1 MVNSKT
7 WFTLFL
13 CCNVALSQVLFDEE
27 TNNEG
32 SVTFE
37 ESPQIDDDVNIQNIL
52 GIKETDVDVQ
62 TRFSF
67 GTPKPK
73 KGQSCTDPRGNPGT
87 CQYIFERPCRR
98 VLRAI
103 RRLGITPS
111 VLNFLR
117 AAIKSPCGFEDFDFT
132 LCCHD
137 PRSSRPTQR
146 PTQRPTTERPTQRPT
161 EAPTPSCGVSES
173 TRIIGGQEVTSAK
186 KWPWATILG
195 IPSGNRIRVMCGGT
209 LINDRYVL
217 TAAHCFDGSEP
228 THIRLG
234 ELNIGSFDS
243 RHQDIRIASKV
254 IHPNW
259 SRRTLKNDI
268 ALVRMSSSPKR
279 ELNRPACLPN
289 SYVNVRPE
297 NLRQGGVVI
306 GWGAI
311 DNHDKATV
319 DTLREAILPI
329 ESVSSCNTKYSDTS
343 VSIGNTQLCAGLG
356 DKDTCQG
363 DSGGPML
370 SLERDGNKWSVIGI
384 TSFGVDC
391 ADTRFPGVYTRVDKY
406 LDWIEENTI

>member
-1 MVNSKT
+1 MVYIKT
-7 WFTLFL
+7 WFILFL
-13 CCNVALSQVLFDEE
+13 SCNAALSQVLFGDD
-27 TNNEG
+27 TPV
-32 SVTFE
+32 SFD
-37 ESPQIDDDVNIQNIL
+37 ESPQNDNDVNIQNIL
-52 GIKETDVDVQ
+52 GIKETDVQVQ

-67 GTPKPK
+67 GNPKPK
-73 KGQSCTDPRGNPGT
+73 KGETCTDPRGKPGT

-98 VLRAI
+98 ILRAV

-111 VLNFLR
+111 VLDFLR

-137 PRSSRPTQR
+137 PRQSPPTTQR
-146 PTQRPTTERPTQRPT
+146 PTTQRPT
-161 EAPTPSCGVSES
+161 EAPTPSCGISES
-173 TRIIGGQEVTSAK
+173 ATNNRIIGGQEVTSAQ

-195 IPSGNRIRVMCGGT
+195 IPNGNRIRVMCGGT

-217 TAAHCFDGSEP
+217 TAAHCFDGSSP
-228 THIRLG
+228 THVRLG
-234 ELNIGSFDS
+234 ELDIASFDN
-243 RHQDIRIASKV
+243 RHQDIRIGSKI

-268 ALVRMSSSPKR
+268 ALVRMTSTPR
-279 ELNRPACLPN
+279 AALNKPVCLPY

-297 NLRQGGVVI
+297 NLREGGVVI

-329 ESVSSCNTKYSDTS
+329 ESVSSCNAKYSNTN
-343 VSIGNTQLCAGLG
+343 VNIGNDQLCAGLG

-370 SLERDGNKWSVIGI
+370 SLERDGSKWSIIGI

-406 LDWIEENTI
+406 LDWIEQNTK